1 MIYTTYFAKVRNLP
15 ENVVPIAICAKVP
28 DWFIGAEY
36 RKLAPKYNTLMN
48 YKRTGDV
55 NTYKREYKDLV
66 LSALD
71 ANSVIKELKSL
82 ITHKTDSV
90 ALVCYEKPA
99 DFCHRHLVAEWLQ
112 ENGFECEEWC
122 DV

>member
-1 MIYTTYFAKVRNLP
+1 
-15 ENVVPIAICAKVP
+15 
-28 DWFIGAEY
+28 
-36 RKLAPKYNTLMN
+36 MN

-55 NTYKREYKDLV
+55 NTFKREYKDLV
-66 LSALD
+66 LSTLD
-71 ANSVIKELKSL
+71 ANNVIKELKSL
-82 ITHKTDSV
+82 ILHKTDSI
-90 ALVCYEKPA
+90 ALVCYEKLA